1 MKRSLPFVALALAA
15 ACVTPPPVL
24 DGRGAVARGQRLVV
38 LVWQAPGP
46 WLVADPD
53 NKAEIALKI
62 SPLGSF
68 LQGMQ
73 EDRVNDLSKEVQ
85 PYLPRPR
92 YDQALEAAFVAGLKS
107 SHDGP
112 VQTALEAGIT
122 PAQWR
127 DWNKAEDQLQWR
139 RRYFAP
145 DPYGPAPR
153 DYSKI
158 LALDD
163 AVILEVNLQFG
174 LEPDEQERALPA
186 LTAALRAYRANTTRL
201 LWSREELFMDKTS
214 SMTLSE
220 FRASPSDLTDRLL
233 ALSAPLG
240 AKLAADAA
248 AGLALVPP
256 QRVVVERPS
265 GGADLAPSVAPA
277 APSPAAAPAP
287 LPEAPGGYLTSAPPA
302 PEPAPAPAASTPTAP
317 SGAAAPP
324 ESGENLEAPPPLLPL
339 PDTPP
344 ATGTP

>member
-1 MKRSLPFVALALAA
+1 MNRNISLLALASLA

-53 NKAEIALKI
+53 NKAETALKI

-73 EDRVNDLSKEVQ
+73 EDRVNDLSKEIQ

-92 YDQALEAAFVAGLKS
+92 YDQALEAAFVAGLKAA
-107 SHDGP
+107 HDGP
-112 VQTALEAGIT
+112 VQTALEAGIS

-145 DPYGPAPR
+145 DPYGPVPR

-158 LALDD
+158 LSLDD

-201 LWSREELFMDKTS
+201 VWSREELFMDKSS
-214 SMTLSE
+214 SMTLTE
-220 FRASPSDLTDRLL
+220 FRATPTELTDRLL

-240 AKLAADAA
+240 AKLAAEAA
-248 AGLALVPP
+248 SGLALVPP
-256 QRVVVERPS
+256 QRVVVETSTP
-265 GGADLAPSVAPA
+265 APDLSAPVAPP
-277 APSPAAAPAP
+277 APSPSAAP
-287 LPEAPGGYLTSAPPA
+287 LPEAPAGFVTSSQPA
-302 PEPAPAPAASTPTAP
+302 PEPAPAPPPQPSSAP
-317 SGAAAPP
+317 ASGA
-324 ESGENLEAPPPLLPL
+324 EDLEAPPPLLPL
-339 PDTPP
+339 PDAPP
-344 ATGTP
+344 ATGSP